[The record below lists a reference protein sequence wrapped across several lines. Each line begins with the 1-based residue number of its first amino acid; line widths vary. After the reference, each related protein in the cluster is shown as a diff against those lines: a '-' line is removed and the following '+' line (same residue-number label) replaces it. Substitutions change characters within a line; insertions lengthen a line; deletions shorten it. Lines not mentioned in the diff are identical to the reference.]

1 MEIKIT
7 NRKAY
12 IIEIIG
18 IGIYIISISIAMLL
32 YAGGTRDNPS
42 APGYTFWFNTF
53 SDTGRLIAHN
63 GESNLAAFIFF
74 SIAYCTIAIT
84 MIPFYLVFP
93 RLFDG
98 GTLERKLTKIGAFLG
113 IISSISFIGVVPTP
127 ADILYAPHMFFA
139 IMAYVSIF
147 FTMLLYTITLY
158 RSKKFSKEYAYALTV
173 FTILFFIFLMMAL
186 ISLSLE
192 IRALLTIGQKFG
204 RFSIFMGF
212 SILTYGA
219 WKLEEY
225 N

>member
-12 IIEIIG
+12 IIEFLG
-18 IGIYIISISIAMLL
+18 IVIYIMFISIAMLT
-32 YAGGTRDNPS
+32 YAGGTMDNPS

-53 SDTGRLIAHN
+53 SDTGRLVAHN
-63 GESNLAAFIFF
+63 GNSNLIAFVFF

-93 RLFDG
+93 RLFDAV
-98 GTLERKLTKIGAFLG
+98 TLERKLTKIGAYLG
-113 IISSISFIGVVPTP
+113 IVSSIGFIGVIPTP

-139 IMAYVSIF
+139 IMAYVAIF
-147 FTMLLYTITLY
+147 FTMVLYVIALF
-158 RSKKFSKEYAYALTV
+158 RSKKFSKEYVYGLTI
-173 FTILFFIFLMMAL
+173 FTIIFFIFLLMAL
-186 ISLSLE
+186 ISLGLG
-192 IRALLTIGQKFG
+192 IRALLTIGQKIG

-219 WKLEEY
+219 WKLEKQ
-225 N
+225 